1 MLLWLKIIKELG
13 LPTSKRVRFIVGTD
27 EESGWA
33 DMDYYFEHVGLAKPD
48 FGFSPDAEF
57 PIINGE
63 KGNITE
69 YLHFAGENT
78 GAARFFTALLVA
90 YVKIWFLNQQGC
102 CFR

>member
-1 MLLWLKIIKELG
+1 MSE
-13 LPTSKRVRFIVGTD
+13 TD

-63 KGNITE
+63 KGISR
-69 YLHFAGENT
+69 NT
-78 GAARFFTALLVA
+78 STLQVKMRVLPVFTASQAVC
-90 YVKIWFLNQQGC
+90 VKTMVPESATAVVSG
-102 CFR
+102 